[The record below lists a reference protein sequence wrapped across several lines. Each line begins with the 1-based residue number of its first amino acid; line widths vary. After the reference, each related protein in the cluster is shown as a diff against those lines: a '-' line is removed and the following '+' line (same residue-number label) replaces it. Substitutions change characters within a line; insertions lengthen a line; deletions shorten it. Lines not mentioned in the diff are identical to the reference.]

1 MGKGWWQPASAVI
14 PNAAISPNAHNSER
28 LAIAGILVVGCVKH
42 TGAIR
47 GRKIGALHAPYIG
60 QPAGKL
66 ACRIVTTGEI
76 AAMNRHLSDCCL
88 ILGIGLGAG
97 LPGLAAAPAAEGKAP
112 HAANDVYQSLL
123 KNGVT
128 LSGAHVAF
136 PAPLLS
142 DGDTP
147 EAERAALLKLAGSQS
162 AVQELLRNAV
172 TAPQILKLR
181 DEKAPDGTLIRAG
194 SVWFAVHAG
203 LDAIHPEDLGDR
215 GAEAKPVEAG
225 NMRFTS
231 KLLDDEALKKR
242 GITRSDPKLEWYTHV
257 VGDLLDRIHV
267 EATDHIRATKSD
279 RSWVFASRTDPR
291 FDDDKEFPN
300 QWTTLGRG
308 GQPQAKE
315 SAGPKRFPGGAST
328 TKISQLQSQPG
339 VLLVE
344 GHFAFAEP
352 RAWFDGAPIL
362 RSKISLVAQ
371 DQIRRLRR
379 ELAERRNK
387 QPR

>member
-1 MGKGWWQPASAVI
+1 
-14 PNAAISPNAHNSER
+14 
-28 LAIAGILVVGCVKH
+28 
-42 TGAIR
+42 
-47 GRKIGALHAPYIG
+47 
-60 QPAGKL
+60 
-66 ACRIVTTGEI
+66 
-76 AAMNRHLSDCCL
+76 MNPHLSARSV
-88 ILGIGLGAG
+88 ILGLGLGAALLG
-97 LPGLAAAPAAEGKAP
+97 LSPAPVSESEGP
-112 HAANDVYQSLL
+112 HAANDVYQALL
-123 KNGVT
+123 KDGVT

-136 PAPLLS
+136 SAPLLS

-162 AVQELLRNAV
+162 AVEELLRNAV
-172 TAPQILKLR
+172 TAPQILKLH

-194 SVWFAVHAG
+194 ALWFAVHAR
-203 LDAIHPEDLGDR
+203 LDDIDPAQLGAR

-231 KLLDDEALKKR
+231 KLLDDEVLKQR

-267 EATDHIRATKSD
+267 EATDHVRATKSD

-291 FDDDKEFPN
+291 FDDDAQYPN
-300 QWTTLGRG
+300 RWTTLGRG
-308 GQPQAKE
+308 GQAQAKE
-315 SAGPKRFPGGAST
+315 SAGPQRFAGGAST
-328 TKISQLQSQPG
+328 TRISRLQSQPG

-362 RSKISLVAQ
+362 RSKIALVAQ